1 MRIIVVCLI
10 LLTALFIGHSA
21 YDRVVAERRLNQAIG
36 SLPMNPLD
44 GYRTMKEVL
53 GYNRLVAMGK
63 IGDVEQ
69 RFLQAMEKEITGTLT
84 QKPAPADIYPAVEQ
98 AMAALEA
105 LNKQTHANVS
115 KTRVAILKA
124 ARESVEP
131 LKEKGT
137 LKAWDNMTAMFQSV
151 SGNMSLIAEA
161 FGGSA
166 TDDFSKWFDEV
177 KATPRRPIGLRDA
190 ETGATQASIEAL
202 SKLKMSAAGKDE
214 KPVAPAPAKL
224 DDESL
229 IAAEK
234 GFAAGLGALENFMGL
249 FAENEMPAE
258 LCALRAK
265 ITYNRAAIK
274 LAHFQDRQNTIL
286 RTGSEY
292 MAEFLVRS
300 DTSVIPS
307 ASEMVA
313 AWEQSAQADFR
324 STQRY
329 LTQAST
335 LDDAMKRAYTA
346 LAIWAEGDLWWTLNQ
361 RNPGQDRA
369 RALQAAQ
376 GVTGNAGAQVIQAM
390 RTSPRA
396 LLIVDFP

>member
-1 MRIIVVCLI
+1 MRIVIICLL

-21 YDRVVAERRLNQAIG
+21 YDRVVAERRLDQAINA
-36 SLPMNPLD
+36 LPMNPLD
-44 GYRTMKEVL
+44 SYNTMKEVL

-63 IGDVEQ
+63 IGDVE
-69 RFLQAMEKEITGTLT
+69 RRYLQAMQKKITDALAMTPP
-84 QKPAPADIYPAVEQ
+84 PAEIYPAVEQ
-98 AMAALEA
+98 AVAALES
-105 LNKQTHANVS
+105 LHKQTQADVRPV
-115 KTRVAILKA
+115 RVAILKA
-124 ARESVEP
+124 ARQSVEP

-137 LKAWDNMTAMFQSV
+137 LKAWDNMMAMFQSV
-151 SGNMSLIAEA
+151 SGNTSIIAET
-161 FGGSA
+161 FGSSGL
-166 TDDFSKWFDEV
+166 DEYGKWLDGV

-190 ETGATQASIEAL
+190 VKGATESSIEAL
-202 SKLKMSAAGKDE
+202 SALKLNMTDKAE
-214 KPVAPAPAKL
+214 KPVAAAPAKL

-229 IAAEK
+229 IKAEK
-234 GFAAGLGALENFMGL
+234 SFVAALGALENFMGL

-300 DTSVIPS
+300 DTSIIPS

-313 AWEQSAQADFR
+313 AWEQSAQADFQ
-324 STQRY
+324 SSQRY
-329 LTQAST
+329 LAQASD
-335 LDDAMKRAYTA
+335 LDPGMKRAYTA
-346 LAIWAEGDLWWTLNQ
+346 LAIWAEGDLWLTLNSA
-361 RNPGQDRA
+361 NPAQFRA

-376 GVTGNAGAQVIQAM
+376 GVTGGAAAAVIQAM
-390 RTSPRA
+390 RQSPRA